1 MALTTSTSARVLER
15 DVPACNRT
23 MRSFTMDIRSTPDN
37 TIASP
42 TTSVLRR
49 RDERQFAP
57 AQRDA
62 HSEDV
67 PRTPVSVSAVE
78 ALALCMETG
87 CCGV

>member
-15 DVPACNRT
+15 DVPARKT
-23 MRSFTMDIRSTPDN
+23 MRSYTMDIRSTPDN
-37 TIASP
+37 TTASP

-49 RDERQFAP
+49 HDERQFAP

-62 HSEDV
+62 LSEDV

>member
-1 MALTTSTSARVLER
+1 
-15 DVPACNRT
+15 
-23 MRSFTMDIRSTPDN
+23 MDIRSTPDKK
-37 TIASP
+37 IASP
-42 TTSVLRR
+42 TTSVLHL
-49 RDERQFAP
+49 RDERKFAP

-67 PRTPVSVSAVE
+67 PRSLSAVE

>member
-1 MALTTSTSARVLER
+1 M
-15 DVPACNRT
+15 DNRP
-23 MRSFTMDIRSTPDN
+23 TPDN
-37 TIASP
+37 TTASP

-49 RDERQFAP
+49 HDERQFAP

-67 PRTPVSVSAVE
+67 PRSVSAVE